1 MNKTISII
9 LLALCLMMTLMS
21 MGALADNSD
30 SVIEY
35 TIEGY
40 SGEYDGQPH
49 SITLNLKQGGLTVEY
64 SKDGGV
70 SWQDDNPTF
79 KDVGSYTVHI
89 KMLKGSEIVWE
100 DSASVTITKGTPELY
115 FTPGNIVFDPG
126 EKSRQLKWVYTGD
139 GRLYFTSSDSRHFWV
154 DPSGGLV
161 SLNQEGGVAI
171 WATAEET
178 KNCKSVTAMCIV
190 ETENTLPQI
199 DIDTKLDYNT
209 SASDLLQ
216 TEAGKIST
224 DKDALILYLDAKLI
238 DTKDPNNMKE
248 LHNVRA
254 SFNVPYEKILKE
266 SIPDPDDVKLT
277 ASDIATSFDYTVLH
291 QQSNGIIENVPF
303 IPRVD
308 GLQIGDTTLSPFA
321 IVAYPKENYNLYY
334 DVNGG
339 TGTPLNQSVPMFG
352 GSYDVRVSTN
362 RPTREGYSFMG
373 WSMSRGGDVQVKPGD
388 AITLDKDIV
397 LFAVWDA
404 VSTTDLPQTGDN
416 SRMSLWLTLMLA
428 ALLALACIPLLRRK
442 DA

>member
-1 MNKTISII
+1 MNKTISIF
-9 LLALCLMMTLMS
+9 LLALCLMMVLMS
-21 MGALADNSD
+21 AAALAADSNSGF
-30 SVIEY
+30 SASSY
-35 TIEGY
+35 T
-40 SGEYDGQPH
+40 GEYDGEYH
-49 SITLNLKQGGLTVEY
+49 SITLNFTPGDFAVLY
-64 SKDGGV
+64 SKDGKT
-70 SWQDDNPTF
+70 SWVEDKPAF
-79 KDVGSYTVHI
+79 KDVGTYIVDVGI
-89 KMLKGSEIVWE
+89 LKGSDEIEPVC
-100 DSASVTITKGTPELY
+100 SATVTITKGTPELY
-115 FTPGNIVFDPG
+115 FTPGNIVFQPG
-126 EKSRQLKWVYTGD
+126 EKSRQLKWVYNGD

-161 SLNQEGGVAI
+161 SLNQEGGVSI

-190 ETENTLPQI
+190 ETESTLPQI
-199 DIDTKLDYNT
+199 DIDTKLEYT
-209 SASDLLQ
+209 GSASDLLQ
-216 TEAGKIST
+216 TEAGKISSG
-224 DKDALILYLDAKLI
+224 KDSFILYLDAKLL
-238 DTKDPNNMKE
+238 DPRDPLQKKE

-266 SIPDPDDVKLT
+266 NIPDPDEVKLSV
-277 ASDIATSFDYTVLH
+277 SDIATSFDYTVLH
-291 QQSNGIIENVPF
+291 QQINGTIENVPF

-321 IVAYPKENYNLYY
+321 IIAYPKENYNLYY

-339 TGTPLNQSVPMFG
+339 TGTPLNQSVPMDSK
-352 GSYDVRVSTN
+352 SYSDRISTV

-373 WSMSRGGDVQVKPGD
+373 WSLSRGGDVQYKPGD

-404 VSTTDLPQTGDN
+404 VSTADLPQTGDN
-416 SRMSLWLTLMLA
+416 SRTGLWLTLMLA